1 MTASCG
7 RRKVRAPQAAIALTY
22 APACTTRHG
31 LKEKITLAA
40 ILPSDCFFA
49 PHQRYRAD
57 NYAKLRVA
65 FCLSLSY
72 PLMPKSPA
80 PTASSFG
87 NLGSAVKRAPVVRRY
102 ETCKTAI

>member
-1 MTASCG
+1 VGASG
-7 RRKVRAPQAAIALTY
+7 SNRAYIR
-22 APACTTRHG
+22 ACLYSSSRP
-31 LKEKITLAA
+31 LREKITLAA

-65 FCLSLSY
+65 FSLSLSY